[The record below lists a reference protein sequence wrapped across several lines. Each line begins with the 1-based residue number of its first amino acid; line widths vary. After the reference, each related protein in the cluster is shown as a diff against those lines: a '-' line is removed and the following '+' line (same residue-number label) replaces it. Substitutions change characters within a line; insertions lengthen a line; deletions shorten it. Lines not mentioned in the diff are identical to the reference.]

1 MDNEFYD
8 FENNDFV
15 LIIKEGPVVSIET
28 KTNGTNIEILDNNIK
43 KCIIA
48 GTNYDINDDV
58 LLKIKEHI
66 NDNINELVHC
76 SMLETSEFLKENIL
90 FGGGESL
97 YIKIGLLNFSI
108 ACSVNGDIKAF
119 YNSFVSNIKNI
130 IMK

>member
-1 MDNEFYD
+1 
-8 FENNDFV
+8 
-15 LIIKEGPVVSIET
+15 
-28 KTNGTNIEILDNNIK
+28 
-43 KCIIA
+43 
-48 GTNYDINDDV
+48 
-58 LLKIKEHI
+58 
-66 NDNINELVHC
+66 
-76 SMLETSEFLKENIL
+76 MLETSEFLKENIL

>member
-58 LLKIKEHI
+58 LLKLKEYI
-66 NDNINELVHC
+66 NDNVNELVHC

>member
-58 LLKIKEHI
+58 LLKIKEYI
-66 NDNINELVHC
+66 NDNVNELVHC

>member
-48 GTNYDINDDV
+48 GTNYDI
-58 LLKIKEHI
+58 
-66 NDNINELVHC
+66 
-76 SMLETSEFLKENIL
+76 MMM
-90 FGGGESL
+90 
-97 YIKIGLLNFSI
+97 
-108 ACSVNGDIKAF
+108 F
-119 YNSFVSNIKNI
+119 Y
-130 IMK
+130 